1 MKTTKAIIL
10 MLLVLITIVSC
21 VNTKGNSSSS
31 TVIIDDVSKPE
42 KQSISQ
48 TLKENNHLPIKEQVA
63 LYLKLKKESP
73 DAYNFENEDEL
84 TMYGYSYLWGN
95 EVTEAIEIFKLI
107 VQQFPNS
114 SNPYDSLGEGY
125 MVNGDNELAILNY
138 EKSLALNP
146 DNFNAEDQIERI
158 KNPKK
163 KPATFADKFSKTYTI
178 EDYKEDLDQLGNKL
192 IKVHPNALKFISE
205 KDFWKTIEQKKA
217 LLTENT
223 TFSEFYWYCSE
234 IIANINCSHT
244 AMSNSFRDA
253 DLLPVSLRFPIQTR
267 WINNQLFVI
276 SPLNNKN
283 KVAVRDEIE
292 SINGIGV
299 SELIEDIYKH
309 IPSQGHIKTAKRH
322 TFNDFSSKMIP
333 YSLSFPSSYNIKVK
347 GKKDIIVLNNVKT
360 VKKSFSSSRF
370 KKQCE
375 DDLCLEF
382 LDNNKNAVL
391 TISTFNYYPWNNLS
405 FYEQF
410 IDESIKE
417 INENEVENLIIDLRF
432 NGGGSPDAS
441 IHLLK
446 YLIDKPFNYFL
457 NISNPEKNKVYTNFD
472 TGFKGKLYFI
482 IDGNGESTTGH
493 FMAKV
498 KDLNL
503 GTIVGEELGS
513 NQFCTAGQTILRLS
527 NTKLKFNVANTTS
540 KLTISSLPDEA
551 GILPDFYITQ
561 NINDYLN
568 KVDAVK
574 EYTIELTEK

>member
-1 MKTTKAIIL
+1 MKTIKVIL
-10 MLLVLITIVSC
+10 LMVLVLNTTTSC

-31 TVIIDDVSKPE
+31 TVSKEELIKPE
-42 KQSISQ
+42 KLSISQ
-48 TLKENNHLPIKEQVA
+48 TLKENNHLPIEDQVA

-158 KNPKK
+158 KNPEK
-163 KPATFADKFSKTYTI
+163 KPATFADKFSKVYTI
-178 EDYKEDLDQLGNKL
+178 KAYKEDLDQLGNKL
-192 IKVHPNALKFISE
+192 IEVHPNALKFISE
-205 KDFWKTIEQKKA
+205 KDFWKTIKQKKA
-217 LLTENT
+217 LLTEYT

-244 AMSNSFRDA
+244 SMNNSFREA

-276 SPLNNKN
+276 NPLNNKN
-283 KVAVRDEIE
+283 KVAVRDKIE

-299 SELIEDIYKH
+299 SDLMDDIYKH
-309 IPSQGHIKTAKRH
+309 IPSQGHIETAKRH
-322 TFNDFSSKMIP
+322 TFNSLASKMIP
-333 YSLSFPSSYNIKVK
+333 YALRFPTTYNIKVK
-347 GKKDIIVLNNVKT
+347 GKEEIIVLNKVKT
-360 VKKSFSSSRF
+360 VKKPFNIRF
-370 KKQCE
+370 RKQCD

-382 LDNNKNAVL
+382 SDNNKNAVL
-391 TISTFNYYPWNNLS
+391 TISSFNYYPWNDLS
-405 FYEQF
+405 LYEQY
-410 IDESIKE
+410 IDKSIKE
-417 INENEVENLIIDLRF
+417 INEKGVENLIIDLRF

-446 YLIDKPFNYFL
+446 YLIDKPFHYFL
-457 NISNPEKNKVYTNFD
+457 NTTNPEESKLHNVFNN
-472 TGFKGKLYFI
+472 GFKGNLYFI
-482 IDGNGESTTGH
+482 IDGNGKSTTGH
-493 FMAKV
+493 FMALV
-498 KDLNL
+498 KDLKL

-513 NQFCTAGQTILRLS
+513 NQFCTAGQTTLRLS

-540 KLTISSLPDEA
+540 KLTISSLSDEV
-551 GILPDFYITQ
+551 GILPDFYVTQ
-561 NINDYLN
+561 NIDDYLN
-568 KVDAVK
+568 KVDVVK
-574 EYTIELTEK
+574 EYTIELTKK

>member
-1 MKTTKAIIL
+1 
-10 MLLVLITIVSC
+10 MLLLLITIVSC
-21 VNTKGNSSSS
+21 VNTKGNPSPSNVLKED
-31 TVIIDDVSKPE
+31 VIKPE
-42 KQSISQ
+42 KRSISQ

-158 KNPKK
+158 KNPER
-163 KPATFADKFSKTYTI
+163 KPATFADKFSKSYTI
-178 EDYKEDLDQLGNKL
+178 EAYREDLDQLGNKL
-192 IKVHPNALKFISE
+192 IEVHPNALKFISE
-205 KDFWKTIEQKKA
+205 KDFWETIEQKKS

-234 IIANINCSHT
+234 IIANVNCSHT
-244 AMSNSFRDA
+244 SMENSFREA
-253 DLLPVSLRFPIQTR
+253 GILPISLRFPIEIQL
-267 WINNQLFVI
+267 INNQLFVI
-276 SPLNNKN
+276 NPLNNKN

-292 SINGIGV
+292 SINGIVV
-299 SELIEDIYKH
+299 SELIDDIYKH

-322 TFNDFSSKMIP
+322 TFNDLATKMIP
-333 YSLSFPSSYNIKVK
+333 YSLNFPTSYKIKVK
-347 GKKDIIVLNNVKT
+347 GKEDIIILNKAET
-360 VKKSFSSSRF
+360 VIKSFSNKF

-382 LDNNKNAVL
+382 LDNSKNAIL
-391 TISTFNYYPWNNLS
+391 TISSFNYYPWNNLS
-405 FYEQF
+405 YFTEF
-410 IDESIKE
+410 IDSSFKK
-417 INENEVENLIIDLRF
+417 INEKGAENLIIDLRF
-432 NGGGSPDAS
+432 NGGGSPEAS

-446 YLIDKPFNYFL
+446 YLIDKTFNYFSKT
-457 NISNPEKNKVYTNFD
+457 SNFEKDKIYTNFNN
-472 TGFKGKLYFI
+472 GFKGKLYFI
-482 IDGNGESTTGH
+482 IDGNGKSTTGH
-493 FMAKV
+493 FMALV

-540 KLTISSLPDEA
+540 KLTISSLPDEV
-551 GILPDFYITQ
+551 GILPDFYVAQ
-561 NINDYLN
+561 NIDDYLN

-574 EYTIELTEK
+574 EYTIELTKK